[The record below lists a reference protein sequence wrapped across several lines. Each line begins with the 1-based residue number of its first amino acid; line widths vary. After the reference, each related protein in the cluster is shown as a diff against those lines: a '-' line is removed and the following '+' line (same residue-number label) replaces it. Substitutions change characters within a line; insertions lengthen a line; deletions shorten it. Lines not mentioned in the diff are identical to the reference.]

1 MLRHRSLLVAFVLV
15 SACAPP
21 PDHDLILRNGTIVDG
36 IGTPSF
42 VGDLAINDDRITAVG
57 DLGDS
62 RGVTELDVSGLV
74 VAPGFINM
82 LSWAGEA
89 LLEDGRSQ
97 GDIRQGV
104 TLEVFGEGVS
114 GGPLTDQMKTLE
126 VTSQGDIKFDVEW
139 TTLGDYLEHL
149 AGKGVSPNIAS
160 FVGATTLQIGRAH
173 V

>member
-1 MLRHRSLLVAFVLV
+1 MFRSGLPIVAFVILG
-15 SACAPP
+15 ACTSPP
-21 PDHDLILRNGTIVDG
+21 EYELILRNGTIVDG
-36 IGTPSF
+36 IGGPSY

-57 DLGDS
+57 DLSDS
-62 RGVTELDVSGLV
+62 RGVIEVDVSGLV

-89 LLEDGRSQ
+89 LLYYGRSQ

-139 TTLGDYLEHL
+139 LSLIH
-149 AGKGVSPNIAS
+149 I
-160 FVGATTLQIGRAH
+160 
-173 V
+173 